1 MTAKNPDN
9 EKQHYVPEVVLTVYA
24 EGAGKNKLCVFDK
37 HTGRAFPG
45 PTAVKKLCK
54 EGGFY
59 NAETAHGKVSLEN
72 ALHHLEQ
79 EYRDVIAKVIAERS
93 LAPLSPKDFGTLVSF
108 VCVQYLR
115 VPRLRKAYEQI
126 SKLMAD
132 KARAIA
138 PKAENLHEF
147 ELGDNELRLRHL
159 KGIALG
165 AAEGTRILAGYAWFV
180 MEADPSQPLWISDCP
195 VVMNNDEKSF
205 YADLGFA
212 APGVQIYFPI
222 TPSLQLVCWH
232 PVVAGRFL
240 MEHDRHK
247 KTLNRLKG
255 EYLLR
260 LKGNKASLKS
270 AIDEME
276 ALLKPLSDIVAA
288 IESRG
293 AVKASADNVLHFNW
307 LQFQWSHRFILC
319 AQGAFAVAAKMLK
332 DHPELRTGIAIKDG
346 LARPVKPARQ

>member
-9 EKQHYVPEVVLTVYA
+9 EKQHYVPEVVLAIYA

-37 HTGRAFPG
+37 HTGRTFPG

-59 NAETAHGKVSLEN
+59 NAEAAHGRVSLEK
-72 ALHHLEQ
+72 AFHQLEQ
-79 EYRDVIAKVIAERS
+79 EYRDITAKVIAKRS
-93 LAPLSPKDFGTLVSF
+93 LAPLSREDFGTLVGF

-115 VPRLRKAYEQI
+115 VPRLRKAFEQFNRLI
-126 SKLMAD
+126 AD

-138 PKAENLHEF
+138 PKAESRQEF

-159 KGIALG
+159 EVIARG
-165 AAEGTRILAGYAWFV
+165 ALEGTRILADYAWFV
-180 MEADPSQPLWISDCP
+180 METDPNQPFWISDCP
-195 VVMNNDEKSF
+195 VVINNDEKSI
-205 YADLGFA
+205 YASLGFA

-222 TPSLQLVCWH
+222 TPSLLLVCWH

-240 MEHDRHK
+240 EERDRHR
-247 KTLNRLKG
+247 KTLNQLKG
-255 EYLLR
+255 EYVLGV
-260 LKGNKASLKS
+260 KGNKASIKT

-276 ALLKPLSDIVAA
+276 VALKPVGDIVAA
-288 IESRG
+288 IESG
-293 AVKASADNVLHFNW
+293 GSVKASADDVLHFNW

-319 AQGAFAVAAKMLK
+319 AEGEFAEATKMLK
-332 DHPELRTGIAIKDG
+332 DHPELRTGIAIK
-346 LARPVKPARQ
+346 PARL